1 MYNVVYIYR
10 VVTLVVG
17 YIARE
22 MVFFFF
28 VFFFFW
34 GGGGGGGVIFFVLE
48 SAKLR
53 VSCPVHFTH

>member
-22 MVFFFF
+22 MVFFFC
-28 VFFFFW
+28 FFFFF
-34 GGGGGGGVIFFVLE
+34 GGGVIFFVLE